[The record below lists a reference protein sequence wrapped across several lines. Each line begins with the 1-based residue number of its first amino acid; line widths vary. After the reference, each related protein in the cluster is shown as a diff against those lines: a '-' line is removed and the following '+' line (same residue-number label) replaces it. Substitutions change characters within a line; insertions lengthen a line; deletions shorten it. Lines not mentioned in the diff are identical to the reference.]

1 MKDFVMDGYV
11 CKGVEVRST
20 QAGKLVTKFTLNSPD
35 YNRSTQQSEPA
46 FFRCE
51 YWHNGQ
57 NDQKAANI
65 VEGALLLVWGALR
78 FEQWDDKSTGGKR
91 SEIVCKVREIG
102 LIKPPARPQQ
112 PQYAP
117 QPVQQAYAPQYSP
130 QAAPA
135 PVQQPAAAYQQ
146 PAPVAVP
153 PQAVQVPMSVYD
165 EDIPF

>member
-35 YNRSTQQSEPA
+35 YNRSTQQSDPA

-65 VEGALLLVWGALR
+65 VEGAVLLVWGSMR
-78 FEQWDDKSTGGKR
+78 FDQYTDKAGNKR
-91 SEIVCKVREIG
+91 SETAFKVREIG

-117 QPVQQAYAPQYSP
+117 QP
-130 QAAPA
+130 APA

-146 PAPVAVP
+146 PATVAAP
-153 PQAVQVPMSVYD
+153 PQAVQVPMAVYD

>member
-57 NDQKAANI
+57 NDPKAANI
-65 VEGALLLVWGALR
+65 VDGALLLVWGALR
-78 FEQWDDKSTGGKR
+78 FEQWDDKSTGGK
-91 SEIVCKVREIG
+91 
-102 LIKPPARPQQ
+102 
-112 PQYAP
+112 
-117 QPVQQAYAPQYSP
+117 
-130 QAAPA
+130 
-135 PVQQPAAAYQQ
+135 
-146 PAPVAVP
+146 
-153 PQAVQVPMSVYD
+153 
-165 EDIPF
+165 

>member
-35 YNRSTQQSEPA
+35 YNRSTQQSDPA

-65 VEGALLLVWGALR
+65 VEGAVLLVWGSMR
-78 FEQWDDKSTGGKR
+78 FDQYTDKAGNKR
-91 SEIVCKVREIG
+91 SETAFKVREIG

-117 QPVQQAYAPQYSP
+117 QPVPQAYAPQYAP
-130 QAAPA
+130 QPAPA

-146 PAPVAVP
+146 PAPM
-153 PQAVQVPMSVYD
+153 PQAVQVPVSVYD

>member
-35 YNRSTQQSEPA
+35 YNRSTQQSDPA

-65 VEGALLLVWGALR
+65 VEGAVLLVWGSMR
-78 FEQWDDKSTGGKR
+78 FDQYTDKAGNKR
-91 SEIVCKVREIG
+91 SETAFKVREIG

-117 QPVQQAYAPQYSP
+117 QPTQQAYAPQYAP

-146 PAPVAVP
+146 PAPVAAP

>member
-1 MKDFVMDGYV
+1 MKGFVMDGYV

-35 YNRSTQQSEPA
+35 YNRSTQQSDPA

-65 VEGALLLVWGALR
+65 VEGAVLLVWGSMR
-78 FEQWDDKSTGGKR
+78 FDQYTDKAGNKR
-91 SEIVCKVREIG
+91 SETAFKVREIG

-117 QPVQQAYAPQYSP
+117 QPVQQAYAPQYAP
-130 QAAPA
+130 QPAPA

-146 PAPVAVP
+146 PATVAAP
-153 PQAVQVPMSVYD
+153 PQAVQVPMAVYD

>member
-1 MKDFVMDGYV
+1 MDGYV
-11 CKGVEVRST
+11 CKGAEVRST

-65 VEGALLLVWGALR
+65 VEGAVLLVWGSMR
-78 FEQWDDKSTGGKR
+78 FEQWDDKTGNKR
-91 SEIVCKVREIG
+91 SETVFKVREIG
-102 LIKPPARPQQ
+102 LVKPPARPQQ
-112 PQYAP
+112 TQYAP
-117 QPVQQAYAPQYSP
+117 QPVQQAYQPQYAPQP
-130 QAAPA
+130 APA
-135 PVQQPAAAYQQ
+135 PVQQPAATYQQ

>member
-35 YNRSTQQSEPA
+35 YNRSTQQSDPA

-65 VEGALLLVWGALR
+65 VEGAVLLVWGSMR
-78 FEQWDDKSTGGKR
+78 FDQYTDKAGNKR
-91 SEIVCKVREIG
+91 SETAFKVREIG

-117 QPVQQAYAPQYSP
+117 QPVQQAYAPQYAP
-130 QAAPA
+130 QPAPA

-146 PAPVAVP
+146 PAPM
-153 PQAVQVPMSVYD
+153 PQAVQVPVSVYD

>member
-35 YNRSTQQSEPA
+35 YNRSTQQSDPA

-65 VEGALLLVWGALR
+65 VEGAVLLVWGSMR
-78 FEQWDDKSTGGKR
+78 FDQYTDKAGNNR
-91 SEIVCKVREIG
+91 SETAFKVREIG

-117 QPVQQAYAPQYSP
+117 QPTQQAYAPQYAP

-146 PAPVAVP
+146 PAPVAAP

>member
-35 YNRSTQQSEPA
+35 YNRSTQQSDPA

-65 VEGALLLVWGALR
+65 VEGAVLLVWGSMR
-78 FEQWDDKSTGGKR
+78 FDQYTDKAGNKR
-91 SEIVCKVREIG
+91 SETAFKVREIG

-117 QPVQQAYAPQYSP
+117 QPVQQAYAPQYAP
-130 QAAPA
+130 QPAPA
-135 PVQQPAAAYQQ
+135 PVQQSAAAYQQ
-146 PAPVAVP
+146 PATVAAP
-153 PQAVQVPMSVYD
+153 PQAVQVPMAVYD

>member
-35 YNRSTQQSEPA
+35 YNRSTQQSDPA

-65 VEGALLLVWGALR
+65 VEGAVLLVWGSMR
-78 FEQWDDKSTGGKR
+78 FDQYTDKAGNKR
-91 SEIVCKVREIG
+91 SETAFKVREIG

-117 QPVQQAYAPQYSP
+117 QPVQQAYAPQYAP
-130 QAAPA
+130 QPAPA

-146 PAPVAVP
+146 PAPM
-153 PQAVQVPMSVYD
+153 PQAVQVPVSVYD
-165 EDIPF
+165 EDLPF

>member
-35 YNRSTQQSEPA
+35 YNRSTQQSDPA

-65 VEGALLLVWGALR
+65 VEGAVLLVWGSMR
-78 FEQWDDKSTGGKR
+78 FDQYTDKAGNKR
-91 SEIVCKVREIG
+91 SETAFKVREIG

-117 QPVQQAYAPQYSP
+117 QPVQQAYAPQYAP
-130 QAAPA
+130 QPAPA

-146 PAPVAVP
+146 PATVAAP
-153 PQAVQVPMSVYD
+153 PQAVQVPMAVYD